1 MKNGLWLDNTGLV
14 SSMCF
19 GQLLTY
25 NVSVKENIHASG
37 SKKGLDF
44 PEWICQNF
52 RGDECAS
59 AKKTKSK
66 SYED

>member
-1 MKNGLWLDNTGLV
+1 MKNGLV
-14 SSMCF
+14 SSMCS
-19 GQLLTY
+19 GQSLTY

-44 PEWICQNF
+44 PEWIWPNF
-52 RGDECAS
+52 RGDKCAS